1 MGSNLL
7 GSLCFM
13 TLPCGYSYS
22 SSHLAQAQLSVVH
35 IYQKSKISQ
44 EIKCQNS
51 LNVYYTVVVHIL
63 RGICSIMYWLFS
75 WTVVLPYFLEF
86 FVLGLERYQC
96 DLITHGSTGCW
107 INSTFLVKDLNSF
120 FFLFFSFFFNTRLY
134 SSGLIK
140 AVAHFEERCQL
151 LRPCLVPHLKFFHP
165 SHRIFGH
172 MHRTLNIHKKNK
184 LITQFDWKTW
194 DESFKPS

>member
-1 MGSNLL
+1 MSALHRDLEGQQQTRRRRRCLTTALQDICPILGISDAWDRKRSPAAPGSPERSWPLRSHQSQDILAMGSNLL

-63 RGICSIMYWLFS
+63 RGICSIMY
-75 WTVVLPYFLEF
+75 
-86 FVLGLERYQC
+86 
-96 DLITHGSTGCW
+96 
-107 INSTFLVKDLNSF
+107 
-120 FFLFFSFFFNTRLY
+120 
-134 SSGLIK
+134 
-140 AVAHFEERCQL
+140 
-151 LRPCLVPHLKFFHP
+151 
-165 SHRIFGH
+165 
-172 MHRTLNIHKKNK
+172 
-184 LITQFDWKTW
+184 
-194 DESFKPS
+194 